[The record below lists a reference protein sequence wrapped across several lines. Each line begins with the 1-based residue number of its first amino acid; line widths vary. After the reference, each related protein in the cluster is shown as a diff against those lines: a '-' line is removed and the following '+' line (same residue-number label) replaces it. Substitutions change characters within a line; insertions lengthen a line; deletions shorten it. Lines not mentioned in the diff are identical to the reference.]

1 MDDSENQKAPEPENL
16 KPKKEYSF
24 TRLINPKDNISQ
36 TPGKDDLNI
45 NKIDTTTFNLTLSLF
60 ENEISLVAKEHKENS
75 KLPNISYEKKLD
87 FETLKGFNKF
97 FALLNCEKI
106 FDVIQKSFELNYDQI
121 SVEND
126 IMKIKI
132 MITFMEVVT
141 EEMSIELQK
150 IKFSDEEETCIIK
163 ESIKLLNN
171 EKDILKKEVTVLNKT
186 IDELRKKLNE
196 KDKIIEEKNT
206 ELNKK
211 LEEKE
216 NTLNQK
222 LDEKESA
229 LNQKLEEKNSALS
242 QKLDEKESSLNQKLE
257 EKNSELN
264 QKLEE
269 KNSALNQKLEEK
281 ERDLKDKQNELN
293 ILVQKLQNEMLEM
306 KKIQKYVK
314 EKLDVGEKIEKE
326 KEKKS
331 HNFTRQIKI
340 KEDIFDMEINM
351 ILIEEKIKFLVKEI
365 QDNLKNNPIIYET
378 FLELND
384 FNKIADYY
392 KNQGGI
398 EAIYDFLVQLFDGKK
413 DTLKRNENK
422 IIISVKFPLG
432 IKDEEISF
440 EIFKKEVGLENNLSN
455 IDKSLREINKDIISA
470 KEESRKNLLENTRAL
485 NRDLSLAKEEFKKNL
500 LEKVYP
506 IGSYY
511 WSEKSI
517 SPDNI
522 FGGSWKKIEGR
533 FLFASNYNHSVGET
547 GGEERHYLT
556 IDEIPS
562 HSHQY
567 VKFKYG
573 YTRYKG
579 KGDSSC
585 SACPANNYE
594 SDSFTETGYTS
605 STGSSNPHNNM
616 PPFLVANCWKR
627 IG

>member
-45 NKIDTTTFNLTLSLF
+45 NKIDTITFNLTLSLF

-75 KLPNISYEKKLD
+75 KLPNTSYEKKLD

-132 MITFMEVVT
+132 MITLMEVVT

-163 ESIKLLNN
+163 ESIKLLNE
-171 EKDILKKEVTVLNKT
+171 EKDILKKEVTAINKT

-229 LNQKLEEKNSALS
+229 LNQKLEEKNSAL
-242 QKLDEKESSLNQKLE
+242 
-257 EKNSELN
+257 
-264 QKLEE
+264 
-269 KNSALNQKLEEK
+269 NQKLEEK

-293 ILVQKLQNEMLEM
+293 IMVQKLQNEMLEM

-314 EKLDVGEKIEKE
+314 EKLDVEEKIKKE

-331 HNFTRQIKI
+331 HNFTRQIQI
-340 KEDIFDMEINM
+340 KKDIFDMEINM
-351 ILIEEKIKFLVKEI
+351 ILIEEKIKFRVKEI

-470 KEESRKNLLENTRAL
+470 KEE
-485 NRDLSLAKEEFKKNL
+485 FKKNL

-522 FGGSWKKIEGR
+522 FGGRWQKIEGR

-567 VKFKYG
+567 EKLKYN
-573 YTRYKG
+573 
-579 KGDSSC
+579 DSSYRNNGN
-585 SACPANNYE
+585 SDNFACPCNSKD
-594 SDSFTETGYTS
+594 SDPWTETEYTS
-605 STGSSNPHNNM
+605 SKGSSNSHNNM

>member
-16 KPKKEYSF
+16 NQKKEYSF

-45 NKIDTTTFNLTLSLF
+45 NKIDTTTFNLTLSLL

-163 ESIKLLNN
+163 ESIKLLND
-171 EKDILKKEVTVLNKT
+171 EKDILKKEVTALNKT

-242 QKLDEKESSLNQKLE
+242 QKLEEKESA
-257 EKNSELN
+257 LN

-281 ERDLKDKQNELN
+281 NSELNQKLEENKRDFKDKQNELN
-293 ILVQKLQNEMLEM
+293 IMVQKLQNEMLEM

-314 EKLDVGEKIEKE
+314 EKLDVGEKIKKE

-331 HNFTRQIKI
+331 HNFTRQIQI
-340 KEDIFDMEINM
+340 KKDIFDMEINM
-351 ILIEEKIKFLVKEI
+351 ILIEEKIKFRVKEI

-470 KEESRKNLLENTRAL
+470 KEE
-485 NRDLSLAKEEFKKNL
+485 FKKNL

-522 FGGSWKKIEGR
+522 FGGRWQKIEGR

-556 IDEIPS
+556 IDEMPS

-567 VKFKYG
+567 VKFKYANSL
-573 YTRYKG
+573 YKSR
-579 KGDSSC
+579 GDKDN
-585 SACPANNYE
+585 SACPSNGF
-594 SDSFTETGYTS
+594 DTDPFTETGYTS
-605 STGSSNPHNNM
+605 STGSSNSHNNM

>member
-16 KPKKEYSF
+16 KPNKEYSF

-45 NKIDTTTFNLTLSLF
+45 NKIDTITFNLTLSLF

-75 KLPNISYEKKLD
+75 KLPNTSYEKKLD

-132 MITFMEVVT
+132 MITLMEVVT

-171 EKDILKKEVTVLNKT
+171 EKDILKKEVTALNKT

-229 LNQKLEEKNSALS
+229 LNKKLEEKNSALS
-242 QKLDEKESSLNQKLE
+242 QKLEEKESA
-257 EKNSELN
+257 LN

-269 KNSALNQKLEEK
+269 KNSALNQKLQEK

-293 ILVQKLQNEMLEM
+293 IMVQKLQNEMLEM

-314 EKLDVGEKIEKE
+314 ANSN
-326 KEKKS
+326 KK
-331 HNFTRQIKI
+331 
-340 KEDIFDMEINM
+340 
-351 ILIEEKIKFLVKEI
+351 
-365 QDNLKNNPIIYET
+365 
-378 FLELND
+378 
-384 FNKIADYY
+384 
-392 KNQGGI
+392 
-398 EAIYDFLVQLFDGKK
+398 
-413 DTLKRNENK
+413 
-422 IIISVKFPLG
+422 
-432 IKDEEISF
+432 
-440 EIFKKEVGLENNLSN
+440 
-455 IDKSLREINKDIISA
+455 
-470 KEESRKNLLENTRAL
+470 
-485 NRDLSLAKEEFKKNL
+485 
-500 LEKVYP
+500 
-506 IGSYY
+506 
-511 WSEKSI
+511 
-517 SPDNI
+517 
-522 FGGSWKKIEGR
+522 
-533 FLFASNYNHSVGET
+533 
-547 GGEERHYLT
+547 
-556 IDEIPS
+556 
-562 HSHQY
+562 
-567 VKFKYG
+567 
-573 YTRYKG
+573 RY
-579 KGDSSC
+579 
-585 SACPANNYE
+585 
-594 SDSFTETGYTS
+594 
-605 STGSSNPHNNM
+605 
-616 PPFLVANCWKR
+616 
-627 IG
+627 I

>member
-45 NKIDTTTFNLTLSLF
+45 NKIDITTTFNLTLSLF

-75 KLPNISYEKKLD
+75 KLPNTSYEKKLD

-132 MITFMEVVT
+132 MITLMEVVT

-171 EKDILKKEVTVLNKT
+171 EKDILKKEVTALNKT

-229 LNQKLEEKNSALS
+229 LNQKLEEKNSAL
-242 QKLDEKESSLNQKLE
+242 NQKL
-257 EKNSELN
+257 
-264 QKLEE
+264 Q
-269 KNSALNQKLEEK
+269 EK

-293 ILVQKLQNEMLEM
+293 IMVQKLQNEMLEM

-314 EKLDVGEKIEKE
+314 EKLDVEEKIKKE

-351 ILIEEKIKFLVKEI
+351 ILIEEKIKFRVKEI

-413 DTLKRNENK
+413 DTLKRNKNK

-455 IDKSLREINKDIISA
+455 IDKSLREIKKDIIS
-470 KEESRKNLLENTRAL
+470 S
-485 NRDLSLAKEEFKKNL
+485 KEEFKKNL

-506 IGSYY
+506 IGSHHR
-511 WSEKSI
+511 SEKSI

-522 FGGSWKKIEGR
+522 FGGRWQKIEGR

-567 VKFKYG
+567 VKFKYTWSFFRG
-573 YTRYKG
+573 SGGSY
-579 KGDSSC
+579 
-585 SACPANNYE
+585 ACPCNGYE
-594 SDSFTETGYTS
+594 SDPWTETEYTS
-605 STGSSNPHNNM
+605 SKGSSNSHNNM

>member
-1 MDDSENQKAPEPENL
+1 
-16 KPKKEYSF
+16 
-24 TRLINPKDNISQ
+24 
-36 TPGKDDLNI
+36 
-45 NKIDTTTFNLTLSLF
+45 
-60 ENEISLVAKEHKENS
+60 
-75 KLPNISYEKKLD
+75 
-87 FETLKGFNKF
+87 
-97 FALLNCEKI
+97 
-106 FDVIQKSFELNYDQI
+106 
-121 SVEND
+121 
-126 IMKIKI
+126 
-132 MITFMEVVT
+132 
-141 EEMSIELQK
+141 
-150 IKFSDEEETCIIK
+150 
-163 ESIKLLNN
+163 
-171 EKDILKKEVTVLNKT
+171 
-186 IDELRKKLNE
+186 
-196 KDKIIEEKNT
+196 
-206 ELNKK
+206 
-211 LEEKE
+211 
-216 NTLNQK
+216 
-222 LDEKESA
+222 
-229 LNQKLEEKNSALS
+229 
-242 QKLDEKESSLNQKLE
+242 
-257 EKNSELN
+257 
-264 QKLEE
+264 
-269 KNSALNQKLEEK
+269 
-281 ERDLKDKQNELN
+281 
-293 ILVQKLQNEMLEM
+293 M
-306 KKIQKYVK
+306 KKIKKYVT
-314 EKLDVGEKIEKE
+314 EKLDVGEKKKKE
-326 KEKKS
+326 KETKS
-331 HNFTRQIKI
+331 HNFTRQIQI
-340 KEDIFDMEINM
+340 KKDIFDMEINM
-351 ILIEEKIKFLVKEI
+351 ILIEEKIKFRVKEI

-470 KEESRKNLLENTRAL
+470 KEE
-485 NRDLSLAKEEFKKNL
+485 FKKNL

-533 FLFASNYNHSVGET
+533 FLFSSNYNHSVGET

-567 VKFKYG
+567 EKLKYQ
-573 YTRYKG
+573 Y
-579 KGDSSC
+579 SSYRN
-585 SACPANNYE
+585 SGGSGEYACPCNSFD
-594 SDSFTETGYTS
+594 SDPWTETEYTS
-605 STGSSNPHNNM
+605 SKGNSNSHNNM

>member
-75 KLPNISYEKKLD
+75 KLPNTSYEKKLD

-132 MITFMEVVT
+132 MITLMEVVT
-141 EEMSIELQK
+141 EEMSIELEK

-163 ESIKLLNN
+163 ESIKLLND
-171 EKDILKKEVTVLNKT
+171 EKDILKKEVTALNKT

-216 NTLNQK
+216 NILNK
-222 LDEKESA
+222 II
-229 LNQKLEEKNSALS
+229 EEKNSV
-242 QKLDEKESSLNQKLE
+242 LNQKLE
-257 EKNSELN
+257 EKNSE
-264 QKLEE
+264 
-269 KNSALNQKLEEK
+269 LNQKLEEK

-293 ILVQKLQNEMLEM
+293 IMVQKLQNEMLEM

-314 EKLDVGEKIEKE
+314 EKLDVEEKIKKE

-470 KEESRKNLLENTRAL
+470 KDESKKNYLSL

-556 IDEIPS
+556 INEIPS

-567 VKFKYG
+567 EKLSY
-573 YTRYKG
+573 
-579 KGDSSC
+579 
-585 SACPANNYE
+585 
-594 SDSFTETGYTS
+594 
-605 STGSSNPHNNM
+605 
-616 PPFLVANCWKR
+616 
-627 IG
+627 

>member
-75 KLPNISYEKKLD
+75 KLPNTSYEKKLD

-163 ESIKLLNN
+163 ESIRLLNN
-171 EKDILKKEVTVLNKT
+171 EKDILKKEVTALNKT

-229 LNQKLEEKNSALS
+229 LNQKLEENK
-242 QKLDEKESSLNQKLE
+242 
-257 EKNSELN
+257 
-264 QKLEE
+264 
-269 KNSALNQKLEEK
+269 
-281 ERDLKDKQNELN
+281 RDMKDKQNELN
-293 ILVQKLQNEMLEM
+293 IMVQKLQNEMLEM

-314 EKLDVGEKIEKE
+314 EKLDVGKKIKKG

-470 KEESRKNLLENTRAL
+470 KEE
-485 NRDLSLAKEEFKKNL
+485 FKKNL

-522 FGGSWKKIEGR
+522 FGGKWKKIEGR

-567 VKFKYG
+567 VKFKNE
-573 YTRYKG
+573 TTLSK
-579 KGDSSC
+579 KHSDGDYVCPSNSGSS
-585 SACPANNYE
+585 SW
-594 SDSFTETGYTS
+594 TETEYTS
-605 STGSSNPHNNM
+605 SKGSSNSHNNM

>member
-16 KPKKEYSF
+16 KPKKEYTF

-75 KLPNISYEKKLD
+75 KLPNTSYEKKLD
-87 FETLKGFNKF
+87 FEALKGFNKF

-163 ESIKLLNN
+163 ESIKLLND
-171 EKDILKKEVTVLNKT
+171 EKDILKKEVTALNKT

-257 EKNSELN
+257 EKESALN

-281 ERDLKDKQNELN
+281 NSDLNQKLEEKESALNQKLEEKNSELNQKLEENKRDFKDKQNELN
-293 ILVQKLQNEMLEM
+293 IMVQKLQNEMLEM

-314 EKLDVGEKIEKE
+314 EKLDVGEKIKKE

-331 HNFTRQIKI
+331 HNFTRQIQI
-340 KEDIFDMEINM
+340 
-351 ILIEEKIKFLVKEI
+351 
-365 QDNLKNNPIIYET
+365 
-378 FLELND
+378 
-384 FNKIADYY
+384 
-392 KNQGGI
+392 
-398 EAIYDFLVQLFDGKK
+398 
-413 DTLKRNENK
+413 
-422 IIISVKFPLG
+422 
-432 IKDEEISF
+432 
-440 EIFKKEVGLENNLSN
+440 
-455 IDKSLREINKDIISA
+455 
-470 KEESRKNLLENTRAL
+470 
-485 NRDLSLAKEEFKKNL
+485 
-500 LEKVYP
+500 
-506 IGSYY
+506 
-511 WSEKSI
+511 
-517 SPDNI
+517 
-522 FGGSWKKIEGR
+522 KKI
-533 FLFASNYNHSVGET
+533 
-547 GGEERHYLT
+547 
-556 IDEIPS
+556 
-562 HSHQY
+562 
-567 VKFKYG
+567 
-573 YTRYKG
+573 
-579 KGDSSC
+579 
-585 SACPANNYE
+585 
-594 SDSFTETGYTS
+594 
-605 STGSSNPHNNM
+605 
-616 PPFLVANCWKR
+616 
-627 IG
+627 

>member
-1 MDDSENQKAPEPENL
+1 
-16 KPKKEYSF
+16 
-24 TRLINPKDNISQ
+24 
-36 TPGKDDLNI
+36 
-45 NKIDTTTFNLTLSLF
+45 
-60 ENEISLVAKEHKENS
+60 
-75 KLPNISYEKKLD
+75 
-87 FETLKGFNKF
+87 
-97 FALLNCEKI
+97 
-106 FDVIQKSFELNYDQI
+106 
-121 SVEND
+121 
-126 IMKIKI
+126 
-132 MITFMEVVT
+132 
-141 EEMSIELQK
+141 
-150 IKFSDEEETCIIK
+150 
-163 ESIKLLNN
+163 
-171 EKDILKKEVTVLNKT
+171 
-186 IDELRKKLNE
+186 
-196 KDKIIEEKNT
+196 
-206 ELNKK
+206 
-211 LEEKE
+211 
-216 NTLNQK
+216 
-222 LDEKESA
+222 
-229 LNQKLEEKNSALS
+229 LNQKLEEKNSA
-242 QKLDEKESSLNQKLE
+242 LNQKLE

-269 KNSALNQKLEEK
+269 KESALNQKLEEK
-281 ERDLKDKQNELN
+281 NSELNQKLEENKRDFKDKQNELN
-293 ILVQKLQNEMLEM
+293 IMVQKLQNEMLEM

-314 EKLDVGEKIEKE
+314 EKLDVGEKIKKE

-331 HNFTRQIKI
+331 HNFTRQIQI
-340 KEDIFDMEINM
+340 KKDIFDMEINM
-351 ILIEEKIKFLVKEI
+351 ILIEEKIKFRVKEI

-413 DTLKRNENK
+413 DTLKRNKNK

-470 KEESRKNLLENTRAL
+470 KEE
-485 NRDLSLAKEEFKKNL
+485 FKKNL

-522 FGGSWKKIEGR
+522 FGGKWKKIEGR

-567 VKFKYG
+567 EKLKYEHSD
-573 YTRYKG
+573 YRNS
-579 KGDSSC
+579 GDSGNY
-585 SACPANNYE
+585 ACPCNSHNY
-594 SDSFTETGYTS
+594 DPWTETEYTS
-605 STGSSNPHNNM
+605 SKGSSNSHNNM